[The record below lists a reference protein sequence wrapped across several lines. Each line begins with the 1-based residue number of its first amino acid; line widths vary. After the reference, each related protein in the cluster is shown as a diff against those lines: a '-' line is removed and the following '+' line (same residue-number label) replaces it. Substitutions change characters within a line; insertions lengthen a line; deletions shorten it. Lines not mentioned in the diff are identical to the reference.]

1 MGRDPASSSDIHPV
15 TFKSSDLESQV
26 WRLIGTD
33 TSLLSYWFPWW
44 SLEEF

>member
-1 MGRDPASSSDIHPV
+1 MGGDPASSSDIHPV

-26 WRLIGTD
+26 WRLIRTD
-33 TSLLSYWFPWW
+33 TSVLSYWFPSW